1 MLVSL
6 TSISICNKIRRLQL
20 MSDKLYLTSHN
31 GLQTIYKRSLIVSS
45 YRSLFISVILGVTIL
60 LSSCQPYSNNTELA
74 RILDDGVLKVGSV
87 YGRTTYYN
95 GPVTQEGFEYEL
107 AQGFAEFL
115 DVKLEVYPYY
125 SYSELI
131 DQLDAKRVDLL
142 AASITMTDA
151 RKQAYKFGPAYQSLN
166 FELVYQ
172 KGKDR
177 PRGLDDL
184 EGDLTIIA
192 NDIYREPMEQKAV
205 EMANFGWQE
214 TADKDIEELL
224 EMVANGELD
233 YTISDSNILAVA
245 RRRYPNLGIGFSIT
259 DTLKLGWM
267 LNKGTDDS
275 VRAALL
281 EYFGDLQSS
290 GKLAVLEDK
299 YFGHVRSFDFVDT
312 RAFMRAVKNK
322 LPNFKDM
329 FEAHAGNVDWRLIA
343 AMAYQESHWDPKA
356 VSPTGVRG
364 MMMLTQA
371 TASDLGIESRTDA
384 EQSINGG
391 ARYIASLLKR
401 IPARIQAPDNEW
413 MALAAYNIGL
423 GHLED
428 ARRIT
433 QQQGYNPDLWIDV
446 KKHLPLL
453 RQKKYYK
460 KTRYGYARGNEA
472 VNYVENIRRYYDSL
486 LWLEQ
491 NQDTQTDDSDNTI
504 DDPSDT
510 ETSILNETIDQDS
523 TTPDPST

>member
-1 MLVSL
+1 MSNLPNLTVDKMPRCKVLRLEVANRYKSL
-6 TSISICNKIRRLQL
+6 L
-20 MSDKLYLTSHN
+20 
-31 GLQTIYKRSLIVSS
+31 
-45 YRSLFISVILGVTIL
+45 VILVFALTNL
-60 LSSCQPYSNNTELA
+60 LTSCQPYSNNTELA
-74 RILDDGVLKVGSV
+74 RILDDGVLKVGSI
-87 YGRTTYYN
+87 YGRTTYFN
-95 GPVTQEGFEYEL
+95 GPISQEGFEYEL
-107 AQGFAEFL
+107 VKGFAEFL
-115 DVKLEVYPYY
+115 EVKLEVYPYY
-125 SYSELI
+125 SYAELI
-131 DQLDAKRVDLL
+131 EQLDAKRVDLL
-142 AASITMTDA
+142 AANITMTDA
-151 RKQAYKFGPAYQSLN
+151 RKHTYKFGPAYQSLN

-177 PRGLDDL
+177 PRDLDDL

-192 NDIYREPMEQKAV
+192 NDLYREPMEAKAV
-205 EMANFGWQE
+205 EMANFSWQE
-214 TADKDIEELL
+214 TAEKDIEELL

-245 RRRYPNLGIGFSIT
+245 RRRFANLGIGFSIT
-259 DTLKLGWM
+259 DTLKIGWM
-267 LNKGTDDS
+267 LNKSTDDS

-281 EYFGDLQSS
+281 EYFGDLQAS

-322 LPNFKDM
+322 LPKYKDM
-329 FEAHAGNVDWRLIA
+329 FEAHAGSVDWRLIA
-343 AMAYQESHWDPKA
+343 AMAYQESHWDPEA

-364 MMMLTQA
+364 MMMLTRA
-371 TASDLGIESRTDA
+371 TASDLGIETRTDA

-391 ARYIASLLKR
+391 ARYFASLLSR
-401 IPARIQAPDNEW
+401 IPARIQEPDRKW
-413 MALAAYNIGL
+413 MALASYNIGL

-433 QQQGYNPDLWIDV
+433 EREGYNPDLWIDV

-460 KTRYGYARGNEA
+460 NTRFGYARGNEA

-491 NQDTQTDDSDNTI
+491 NQDVPTDDNDEII
-504 DDPSDT
+504 DTPSDT
-510 ETSILNETIDQDS
+510 ETSILSETIKEDS
-523 TTPDPST
+523 TAPDPSN

>member
-1 MLVSL
+1 MNN
-6 TSISICNKIRRLQL
+6 IQ
-20 MSDKLYLTSHN
+20 KLYKLYILAGSKSRLLTQRFVDAMQV
-31 GLQTIYKRSLIVSS
+31 LFVLI
-45 YRSLFISVILGVTIL
+45 ITIL
-60 LSSCQPYSNNTELA
+60 LSSCQPYTNNTELA
-74 RILDDGVLKVGSV
+74 RILDDGVLKVGSI

-95 GPVTQEGFEYEL
+95 GPVTQEGFEFEL
-107 AQGFAEFL
+107 AKGFADFL
-115 DVKLEVYPYY
+115 EVKLEVYPYY
-125 SYSELI
+125 SYAELI
-131 DQLDAKRVDLL
+131 EQLDAKRVDLV
-142 AASITMTDA
+142 AANITMTDA
-151 RKQAYKFGPAYQSLN
+151 RQREYKFGPAYQTLN

-172 KGKDR
+172 KGEDR
-177 PRGLDDL
+177 PRDLNDL

-192 NDIYREPMEQKAV
+192 NDLYREPMQEKAIGI
-205 EMANFGWQE
+205 ANFSWQE
-214 TADKDIEELL
+214 TAEKDIEELL

-267 LNKGTDDS
+267 LNRDTDDS
-275 VRAALL
+275 LRAALL

-312 RAFMRAVKNK
+312 RAFMRSIKSK
-322 LPNFKDM
+322 LPKYREM
-329 FEAHAGNVDWRLIA
+329 FEAHAGDVDWRLIA
-343 AMAYQESHWDPKA
+343 AMAYQESHWDPDA

-364 MMMLTQA
+364 MMMLTRA
-371 TASDLGIESRTDA
+371 TASDMGIEKRTDA

-391 ARYIASLLKR
+391 ARYYSSLLKR
-401 IPARIQAPDNEW
+401 IPARIQSPDREW
-413 MALAAYNIGL
+413 MALAAYNVGL

-433 QQQGYNPDLWIDV
+433 QRQGYNPDLWIDV
-446 KKHLPLL
+446 RKHLPLL

-460 KTRYGYARGNEA
+460 TTRFGYARGNEA

-486 LWLEQ
+486 MWLEE
-491 NQDTQTDDSDNTI
+491 NLEVSIDINANIEGDNDKPNNIDDNTDSTF

-510 ETSILNETIDQDS
+510 KATVLKETIEDS
-523 TTPDPST
+523 APPVPSTE

>member
-1 MLVSL
+1 V
-6 TSISICNKIRRLQL
+6 K
-20 MSDKLYLTSHN
+20 
-31 GLQTIYKRSLIVSS
+31 
-45 YRSLFISVILGVTIL
+45 
-60 LSSCQPYSNNTELA
+60 
-74 RILDDGVLKVGSV
+74 
-87 YGRTTYYN
+87 
-95 GPVTQEGFEYEL
+95 
-107 AQGFAEFL
+107 GFAEFL

-125 SYSELI
+125 SYAELI
-131 DQLDAKRVDLL
+131 DQLDTKRVDLL
-142 AASITMTDA
+142 AANITMTVA
-151 RKQAYKFGPAYQSLN
+151 RQQAYKFGPAYQTLN

-177 PRGLDDL
+177 PRELSDI

-192 NDIYREPMEQKAV
+192 NDLYREPMQTKAN
-205 EMANFGWQE
+205 EMAGFEWQE
-214 TADKDIEELL
+214 TAEKDIEELL
-224 EMVANGELD
+224 EMVANGGLD

-267 LNKGTDDS
+267 LNRDTDDS

-281 EYFGDLQSS
+281 EYFGTMQSS

-312 RAFMRAVKNK
+312 RAFMRSVESK
-322 LPNFKDM
+322 LPKFRAM
-329 FEAHAGNVDWRLIA
+329 FEAHANDVDWRLIA
-343 AMAYQESHWDPKA
+343 AMAYQESHWNPNA
-356 VSPTGVRG
+356 VSPTGVKG
-364 MMMLTQA
+364 MMMLTRA
-371 TASDLGIESRTDA
+371 TASDMGIAERTDA

-391 ARYIASLLKR
+391 ARYFANLLSR
-401 IPARIQAPDNEW
+401 IPARIQHPDREW

-428 ARRIT
+428 ARILT
-433 QQQGYNPDLWIDV
+433 QREGYNPDLWIDV

-460 KTRYGYARGNEA
+460 TTRYGYSRGNEA

-491 NQDTQTDDSDNTI
+491 NEDTQI
-504 DDPSDT
+504 DESSVNAEEVDT
-510 ETSILNETIDQDS
+510 SESE
-523 TTPDPST
+523 

>member
-1 MLVSL
+1 MSNRLNLTIHKNLQICAKNLPLVNGNKSL
-6 TSISICNKIRRLQL
+6 LL
-20 MSDKLYLTSHN
+20 
-31 GLQTIYKRSLIVSS
+31 SLI
-45 YRSLFISVILGVTIL
+45 LACLMLIT
-60 LSSCQPYSNNTELA
+60 SCQPYSNNTELA
-74 RILDDGVLKVGSV
+74 RILDDGVLKVGSI

-95 GPVTQEGFEYEL
+95 GPISQEGFEFEL
-107 AQGFAEFL
+107 VKGFAEFL

-125 SYSELI
+125 SYAELI
-131 DQLDAKRVDLL
+131 DQLDSKRVDLL
-142 AASITMTDA
+142 AANITMTVA

-177 PRGLDDL
+177 PRGLDEL

-192 NDIYREPMEQKAV
+192 NEIYREPMQAKAV
-205 EMANFGWQE
+205 EMANFSWQE
-214 TADKDIEELL
+214 TAEKDIEELL

-267 LNKGTDDS
+267 LNKDTDDS

-312 RAFMRAVKNK
+312 RAFMRAFKSK
-322 LPNFKDM
+322 LPKYKDI
-329 FEAHAGNVDWRLIA
+329 FEAHSGVVDWRLIA
-343 AMAYQESHWDPKA
+343 AMSYQESHWNPKA

-371 TASDLGIESRTDA
+371 TASDLGIKLRTDA

-391 ARYIASLLKR
+391 ARYFASLLSR
-401 IPARIQAPDNEW
+401 IPARIQEPDREW

-433 QQQGYNPDLWIDV
+433 QREGYNPDLWIDV

-491 NQDTQTDDSDNTI
+491 NDELENSDSLTDDTDNTI
-504 DDPSDT
+504 DDPSETD
-510 ETSILNETIDQDS
+510 TSILDDTQEQDS
-523 TTPDPST
+523 TTPDLST